1 MRGSLAFR
9 IFITLAA
16 AARVALAEIQIQAEW
31 DAQTQEQNAAVQNPI
46 ALGQGVSSSLS
57 DVYYAAG
64 VPAVPSPPVAINGQL
79 VPLSGPAPP
88 PPPPGSA
95 PPPPGYT
102 GKTPAPAASSGL
114 GTSDTVLVVAGIGLG
129 VVGLLCC
136 AWYGCSW
143 RGISAGP
150 RLPPVIPYRIPGPAG
165 YTPVPPGYTPAPSGY
180 TPHPSEYNPAPSA
193 PDYGSVHVFKV
204 PTAGY

>member
-1 MRGSLAFR
+1 M
-9 IFITLAA
+9 AA
-16 AARVALAEIQIQAEW
+16 VARAALGQLQIQAEW
-31 DAQTQEQNAAVQNPI
+31 DALTQEQNAAVQNPV
-46 ALGQGVSSSLS
+46 ALGQGISSGLP

-79 VPLSGPAPP
+79 VPLSGPSPPPP

-95 PPPPGYT
+95 PPPSS
-102 GKTPAPAASSGL
+102 GKTPSPPASSGL

-129 VVGLLCC
+129 VVGLLSC

-143 RGISAGP
+143 RGISTGP
-150 RLPPVIPYRIPGPAG
+150 KLPPVIPYRIPAPAG
-165 YTPVPPGYTPAPSGY
+165 YTPIPPGYTPQPA
-180 TPHPSEYNPAPSA
+180 EYNPAPSA

-204 PTAGY
+204 PNGSY